1 MKGLDKA
8 NIDAI
13 TINKLEDGRQMFMPC
28 YIGEDAEKP
37 GRGTPADGLRS
48 KATDPDPDMPGVKEF
63 RYIAECSG
71 RLAGCEYLYSLGIS
85 EALAGDFS
93 IGFDG
98 LFPSECPY
106 AAAREATGGK
116 LWNALIIPS
125 MSVGNVYSFTA
136 IDTRTG
142 SIARIGKPFPFN
154 PSALY
159 QHDPAVIALSE
170 IDALAVMMER
180 APALGLGVLDNAGF
194 LLAYMRKNAGKL
206 PRRPL
211 ILALGTDKAG
221 RERAEYIA
229 RQLEKLGI
237 PSLTADK
244 QIYQGRGTLAASRLT
259 NRRGFAAMLK
269 SMRKQAAALTETDS
283 PDKGREKLNDA
294 TTTN

>member
-1 MKGLDKA
+1 
-8 NIDAI
+8 
-13 TINKLEDGRQMFMPC
+13 MPC

-48 KATDPDPDMPGVKEF
+48 KATDPDPDMPGVEEF
-63 RYIAECSG
+63 RYIAKCSG
-71 RLAGCEYLYSLGIS
+71 QLAGCEYLYRLGIS

-98 LFPSECPY
+98 LFPAECPY
-106 AAAREATGGK
+106 AEAGKAAGGK
-116 LWNALIIPS
+116 IWPALIIPS
-125 MSVGNVYSFTA
+125 MSIGNVYSFTA

-159 QHDPAVIALSE
+159 QHEPAAIALSE
-170 IDALAVMMER
+170 IDALTVMQ
-180 APALGLGVLDNAGF
+180 AAGVPALGLGVLDNAGF

-237 PSLTADK
+237 PSLTADTK
-244 QIYQGRGTLAASRLT
+244 IYQGQGTLNASYLS
-259 NRRGFAAMLK
+259 NRRRFAAMLK
-269 SMRKQAAALTETDS
+269 SIAKQAAALTETDS

>member
-1 MKGLDKA
+1 
-8 NIDAI
+8 
-13 TINKLEDGRQMFMPC
+13 MPC

-48 KATDPDPDMPGVKEF
+48 KATDPDPDMPGVEEF
-63 RYIAECSG
+63 RYIAKCSG
-71 RLAGCEYLYSLGIS
+71 QLAGCEYLYRLGIS

-98 LFPSECPY
+98 LFPAECPY
-106 AAAREATGGK
+106 AEAGKAAGGK
-116 LWNALIIPS
+116 IWPALIIPS
-125 MSVGNVYSFTA
+125 MSIGNVYSFTA

-159 QHDPAVIALSE
+159 QHEPAAIALSE
-170 IDALAVMMER
+170 IDALTVMQ
-180 APALGLGVLDNAGF
+180 AAGVPALGLGMLSNAGF
-194 LLAYMRKNAGKL
+194 LLAYMRKNREKL

-211 ILALGTDKAG
+211 VIALGTDKAG

-244 QIYQGRGTLAASRLT
+244 QIYQGQGTLNASYLS
-259 NRRGFAAMLK
+259 NRRRFAAMLK
-269 SMRKQAAALTETDS
+269 SIAKQAAALVTTDS
-283 PDKGREKLNDA
+283 PEAAGREKLNDA

>member
-1 MKGLDKA
+1 
-8 NIDAI
+8 
-13 TINKLEDGRQMFMPC
+13 MFMPC

-48 KATDPDPDMPGVKEF
+48 KATDPDPDMPGVEEF
-63 RYIAECSG
+63 RYIAKCSG
-71 RLAGCEYLYSLGIS
+71 QLAGCEYLYRLGIS

-98 LFPSECPY
+98 LFPAECPY
-106 AAAREATGGK
+106 AEAGKAAGGK
-116 LWNALIIPS
+116 IWPALIIPS
-125 MSVGNVYSFTA
+125 MSIGNVYSFTA

-159 QHDPAVIALSE
+159 QHEPAAIALSE
-170 IDALAVMMER
+170 IDALTVMQ
-180 APALGLGVLDNAGF
+180 AAGVPALGLGMLSNAGF
-194 LLAYMRKNAGKL
+194 LLAYMRKNREKL

-211 ILALGTDKAG
+211 VIALGTDKAG

-244 QIYQGRGTLAASRLT
+244 QIYQGQGTLNASYLS
-259 NRRGFAAMLK
+259 NRRRFAAMLK
-269 SMRKQAAALTETDS
+269 SIAKQAAALVTTDS
-283 PDKGREKLNDA
+283 PEAAGREKLNDA